1 MKKILTLTLLL
12 TLCLSACGTPEVN
25 EAPSVQET
33 PEVSEK
39 SPHNLTEEIGI
50 QYTDSQFNNLPIKA
64 TTDVFAM
71 DTVMN
76 LTVYS
81 KDKETAKKA
90 LTDGAK
96 ILLELDN
103 TLSTNIVD
111 SELYQ
116 LNKLG
121 NMALGEDGKALMKSA
136 KTFYQKTDGIFNIAI
151 YPLVKAW
158 GFTTNSFQVPSKEE
172 IKKLLPLTNLNDV
185 HYDENTGIVDF
196 EKKGM
201 GIDFGGIAKGYAS
214 QKVISKFKEDG
225 ITSALISLGGN
236 VHLLGKKPTG
246 KNFVVGIQDPNN
258 PEEYFCTIQ
267 SNDESIITSGAY
279 QRYFE
284 KDGRLYHHIIDPRT
298 GEPSNQ
304 DLTSVTIISKDS
316 TLADTYSTTLYI
328 LGKEKAIAY
337 WKAHSDEFDMVLVDK
352 DNKVYISEPLA
363 LRYHDNN
370 FATPQ
375 IIKK

>member
-172 IKKLLPLTNLNDV
+172 IKNLKYLC
-185 HYDENTGIVDF
+185 H
-196 EKKGM
+196 
-201 GIDFGGIAKGYAS
+201 IA
-214 QKVISKFKEDG
+214 
-225 ITSALISLGGN
+225 
-236 VHLLGKKPTG
+236 
-246 KNFVVGIQDPNN
+246 
-258 PEEYFCTIQ
+258 
-267 SNDESIITSGAY
+267 
-279 QRYFE
+279 
-284 KDGRLYHHIIDPRT
+284 
-298 GEPSNQ
+298 
-304 DLTSVTIISKDS
+304 
-316 TLADTYSTTLYI
+316 
-328 LGKEKAIAY
+328 
-337 WKAHSDEFDMVLVDK
+337 
-352 DNKVYISEPLA
+352 
-363 LRYHDNN
+363 
-370 FATPQ
+370 
-375 IIKK
+375 

>member
-1 MKKILTLTLLL
+1 MKKLLTLTLLF

-25 EAPSVQET
+25 ETPSTQET
-33 PEVSEK
+33 TEVSEK
-39 SPHNLTEEIGI
+39 SPHNLAEEVSI

-71 DTVMN
+71 DTVMS

-96 ILLELDN
+96 ILLALDN

-116 LNKLG
+116 LNKNG
-121 NMALGEDGKALMKSA
+121 NIILGEDGKALMKYA
-136 KTFYQKTDGIFNIAI
+136 QTFYQKTDGIFNIAI

-172 IKKLLPLTNLNDV
+172 IKKLLPLTHLSDV
-185 HYDENTGIVDF
+185 NYDENTGKINF
-196 EKKGM
+196 QKRNM

-246 KNFVVGIQDPNN
+246 KNFIVGIQNPNN
-258 PEEYFCTIQ
+258 PEEYFGAIE
-267 SNDESIITSGAY
+267 SNDEAIITSGAY

-284 KDGRLYHHIIDPRT
+284 KDGRIYHHIIDPRT

-304 DLTSVTIISKDS
+304 DLTSVTIISKNS

-337 WKAHSDEFDMVLVDK
+337 WKKHSDEFDMVLMDK
-352 DNKVYISEPLA
+352 DNNVYISENLA
-363 LRYHDNN
+363 SRYQDNN

>member
-1 MKKILTLTLLL
+1 MKKLLALTLLF
-12 TLCLSACGTPEVN
+12 TLCLSGCGTPEVN
-25 EAPSVQET
+25 EAPSAQET

-71 DTVMN
+71 DTVMS

-103 TLSTNIVD
+103 ILSTNIVD

-121 NMALGEDGKALMKSA
+121 NMALGEDGKALMNYA
-136 KTFYQKTDGIFNIAI
+136 QAFYQKTDGIFNIAI

-172 IKKLLPLTNLNDV
+172 VEKLLPLTQLSDV
-185 HYDENTGIVDF
+185 HYDETTGIIDF

-214 QKVISKFKEDG
+214 QKVIAKFKEDG

-246 KNFVVGIQDPNN
+246 KNFIVGIQNPNN
-258 PEEYFCTIQ
+258 PEKHFCTIE

-352 DNKVYISEPLA
+352 DNNVYISETLA
-363 LRYHDNN
+363 SRYQDNN

>member
-284 KDGRLYHHIIDPRT
+284 KDGRL
-298 GEPSNQ
+298 
-304 DLTSVTIISKDS
+304 
-316 TLADTYSTTLYI
+316 
-328 LGKEKAIAY
+328 
-337 WKAHSDEFDMVLVDK
+337 
-352 DNKVYISEPLA
+352 
-363 LRYHDNN
+363 
-370 FATPQ
+370 
-375 IIKK
+375 